1 MGSSCRNPAR
11 EEESPGASGGGCCG
25 TAGALKGSEVADSGS
40 SGRSPGAGPPGLGQ
54 SLAVETLEA
63 AGCRAAV
70 GTAGGRAGAGAGA
83 FSPPAPWCPHPVLPA
98 GRASEGAAAEQR
110 HGQPGSGPHTAE
122 QAGAWRNVAK

>member
-70 GTAGGRAGAGAGA
+70 GTAGGRAGAGA